1 MPLPGTQTTLDFE
14 RPTYTADSAGGQTPT
29 FAALYS
35 DIDGSLQGTS
45 SKTGEEF
52 AKRSAASKFT
62 FYTTTAINLQ
72 TGDRA
77 SDGTNYYIVQ
87 SSTDEAGQG
96 RVYSADL
103 ILKD

>member
-1 MPLPGTQTTLDFE
+1 MPLPGTQTSLDFQ
-14 RPTYTADSAGGQTPT
+14 RPTYTADSAGGQTPA
-29 FAALYS
+29 FASLY
-35 DIDGSLQGTS
+35 IDVEGSLQGTS
-45 SKTGEEF
+45 SRTGEEF

-62 FYTTTAINLQ
+62 FYTTTAIDLQ

-77 SDGTNYYIVQ
+77 YDGTDYYIVQ

-96 RVYSADL
+96 RVFSADL